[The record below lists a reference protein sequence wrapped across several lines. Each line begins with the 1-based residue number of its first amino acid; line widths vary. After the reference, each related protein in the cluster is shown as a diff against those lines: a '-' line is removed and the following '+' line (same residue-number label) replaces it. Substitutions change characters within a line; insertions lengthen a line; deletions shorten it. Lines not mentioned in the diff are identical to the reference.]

1 MWVATKIVYS
11 PTLKARVN
19 ALKYFAQTALYC
31 REYKNFNGVTGIVA
45 GLAVAPVSRL
55 HKTWAAFA
63 EKFPKTSTAYH
74 DLAELVSPKGQYGN
88 YRKVLKEL
96 TPPAIPFLGV
106 YLTDLT
112 FVELGNPGMSIFP

>member
-1 MWVATKIVYS
+1 MATKIVS
-11 PTLKARVN
+11 ASTLKGRVN

-31 REYKNFNGVTGIVA
+31 REYKNFNGVTAIVA
-45 GLAVAPVSRL
+45 GLTAAPVSRL
-55 HKTWAAFA
+55 HKTWAMFA
-63 EKFPKTSTAYH
+63 EKFPKTSIAYH

-96 TPPAIPFLGV
+96 SPPAIPFLGV

-112 FVELGNPGMSIFP
+112 FIELGNPSKFSRC